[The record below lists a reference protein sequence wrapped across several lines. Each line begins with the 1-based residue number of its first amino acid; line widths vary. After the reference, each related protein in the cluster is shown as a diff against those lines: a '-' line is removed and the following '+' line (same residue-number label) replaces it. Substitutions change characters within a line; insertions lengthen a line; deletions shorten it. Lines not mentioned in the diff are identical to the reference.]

1 MLFKNAE
8 GVYIEIL
15 RSQYTNDTAYYTS
28 IMKNAKANKMANEM
42 GANEMA
48 NAIGANAIGANAI
61 GANAIGANA
70 IGANAIG
77 ANAIGANAI
86 VANAIGANE
95 IVANANEIVEMTR
108 IKSLVYKTLK
118 HI

>member
-8 GVYIEIL
+8 GVYVEIL

-28 IMKNAKANKMANEM
+28 IMKNAKANEM

-48 NAIGANAIGANAI
+48 NANEM
-61 GANAIGANA
+61 
-70 IGANAIG
+70 
-77 ANAIGANAI
+77 
-86 VANAIGANE
+86 GANE
-95 IVANANEIVEMTR
+95 IETSINEARINEMSINETSINEMTR